1 MNNKST
7 HTARAELANAIRR
20 RYQLATGKQKRRI
33 LDEFAASA
41 GYQVVFRDSGAMA
54 CSALQPF
61 AFDYVKW
68 PLLIAAWS
76 VIWLHSNK
84 RPCASAW
91 RGSYRGTLECV
102 LVLTSPTDPTST
114 AYEPLPFFQSSDST
128 FCRPGCLAAS

>member
-20 RYQLATGKQKRRI
+20 RNQLATGKQKRRI

-76 VIWLHSNK
+76 RFLAVPRSFKYADLSG
-84 RPCASAW
+84 RARAPCLS
-91 RGSYRGTLECV
+91 R
-102 LVLTSPTDPTST
+102 
-114 AYEPLPFFQSSDST
+114 
-128 FCRPGCLAAS
+128 LAFWG